1 MTPLL
6 VPLVSGAAVAFWIC
20 APLMVIG
27 ALGMVPVGASPSTSR
42 PARMGGIASRWMG
55 VGSS

>member
-27 ALGMVPVGASPSTSR
+27 ALGMVLSR
-42 PARMGGIASRWMG
+42 KAVYSALFLALG
-55 VGSS
+55 VRK